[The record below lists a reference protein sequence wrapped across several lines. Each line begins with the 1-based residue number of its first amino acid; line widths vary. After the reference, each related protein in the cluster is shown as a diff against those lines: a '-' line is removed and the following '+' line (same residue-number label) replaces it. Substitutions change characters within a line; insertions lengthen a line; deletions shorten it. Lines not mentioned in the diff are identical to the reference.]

1 MRKNNFVPPNFTDGN
16 HFLAIPPAVANTI
29 AEVRTVLPAE
39 EVARLTAFLV
49 NSWNAGSKLPFKVSA
64 ITPPDDLPL
73 AEAPL
78 FRYCATLRPAAIPV
92 IDGCGI
98 AGFLYLAIFLLL
110 GLLRLGE
117 DLVVR
122 LRDPVDRRVN
132 EVR

>member
-1 MRKNNFVPPNFTDGN
+1 MRKKSFVPPNFTDGN

-39 EVARLTAFLV
+39 EVARLTAFLL

-78 FRYCATLRPAAIPV
+78 FRYCATAKPDAIPV
-92 IDGCGI
+92 MEGCGI
-98 AGFLYLAIFLLL
+98 VILLRAIFFLL
-110 GLLRLGE
+110 GL
-117 DLVVR
+117 
-122 LRDPVDRRVN
+122 PV
-132 EVR
+132 